1 MFCGYS
7 CIFIWPKKGSP
18 RRILKEEQIYVPYIV
33 PEPPSANGEKAT
45 IVRFRKPGRI
55 YFKRYATLL
64 PEPGAEGNPVTDT
77 AEE

>member
-7 CIFIWPKKGSP
+7 CIFMWPKKGSP
-18 RRILKEEQIYVPYIV
+18 GRILKEKQIHVPYIV

-45 IVRFRKPGRI
+45 IVRFGKPGRI
-55 YFKRYATLL
+55 YFRRYATPLL
-64 PEPGAEGNPVTDT
+64 EPVVEGDLVSDI